1 MNAVI
6 WTFERDQEG
15 PAYVAGLDAAGRAV
29 LLDVVDDVL
38 QLLDGD
44 GARAG
49 QGPDHPLDRVRL
61 STSPVSPPVDP
72 ALRRLLPDASRDE
85 ALAAELRRLTEPDV
99 RDAKLTN
106 LARLRAAVQ
115 DARPNVVVLPSE
127 AAQVAAALTD
137 LRLVV
142 SERLGVRTDADAEAV
157 YRLAAEDLVDEDDA
171 PAADRRFLAA
181 VYAVLTLM
189 QESLVGLLLEEL
201 PEAEG
206 EGRTTGTL

>member
-1 MNAVI
+1 MSAVI
-6 WTFERDQEG
+6 WTFERDLEG

-38 QLLDGD
+38 RLLDGD

-61 STSPVSPPVDP
+61 NTPPVEPPVDP

-85 ALAAELRRLTEPDV
+85 ALAAELRRLTEPEV
-99 RDAKLTN
+99 RDAKVSN

>member
-38 QLLDGD
+38 RLLDGD
-44 GARAG
+44 GARTG
-49 QGPDHPLDRVRL
+49 QGPDHPLDRLRL
-61 STSPVSPPVDP
+61 NAPPVEPPVDP

-99 RDAKLTN
+99 RDAKVGN

>member
-38 QLLDGD
+38 RLLDGD
-44 GARAG
+44 GARTG

-61 STSPVSPPVDP
+61 NAPPVEPPVDP

-85 ALAAELRRLTEPDV
+85 ALAAELRRLTEPEV
-99 RDAKLTN
+99 RDAKVSN

-206 EGRTTGTL
+206 EGRTAGTL

>member
-38 QLLDGD
+38 RLLDGD
-44 GARAG
+44 GARTG

-61 STSPVSPPVDP
+61 NAPPVEPPVDP

-85 ALAAELRRLTEPDV
+85 ALAAELRRLTEPEV
-99 RDAKLTN
+99 RDAKVSN

-206 EGRTTGTL
+206 EGRTVGTL

>member
-38 QLLDGD
+38 RLLGGD

-61 STSPVSPPVDP
+61 NTAPVEPPVDP
-72 ALRRLLPDASRDE
+72 ALRRLLPDASPDE
-85 ALAAELRRLTEPDV
+85 ALAAELRRLTEPEV
-99 RDAKLTN
+99 RDAKVSN

-201 PEAEG
+201 PEAGE

>member
-38 QLLDGD
+38 RLLDGD
-44 GARAG
+44 GARTG

-61 STSPVSPPVDP
+61 NAPPVEPPVDP

-99 RDAKLTN
+99 RDAKVGN

>member
-1 MNAVI
+1 MRAVI

-38 QLLDGD
+38 RLLDGD
-44 GARAG
+44 GARTG

-61 STSPVSPPVDP
+61 HTPPVEPPVDP

-85 ALAAELRRLTEPDV
+85 ALAAELRRLTEPEV
-99 RDAKLTN
+99 RDAKVSN

-137 LRLVV
+137 LRLV
-142 SERLGVRTDADAEAV
+142 RATLGA
-157 YRLAAEDLVDEDDA
+157 
-171 PAADRRFLAA
+171 
-181 VYAVLTLM
+181 
-189 QESLVGLLLEEL
+189 LLL
-201 PEAEG
+201 
-206 EGRTTGTL
+206 RNR

>member
-1 MNAVI
+1 MSAVI

-38 QLLDGD
+38 RLLDGD

-61 STSPVSPPVDP
+61 NTPPVEPPVDP

-85 ALAAELRRLTEPDV
+85 ALAAELRRLTEPEV
-99 RDAKLTN
+99 RDAKVSN